1 MYADE
6 AGILYRINDNFVR
19 VVNFFSLCSQNTDV
33 LFIDLERAFF
43 SIKCKKSILSFSMSA
58 ANVTVSKGESPS

>member
-19 VVNFFSLCSQNTDV
+19 VGNFFSLWSQNPDV
-33 LFIDLERAFF
+33 LFIDLERAT
-43 SIKCKKSILSFSMSA
+43 KCKKSILSFSMSA